1 MKIFFSKCPAG
12 SQLQESGDKI
22 NVDFF
27 KILLT
32 REWINSSSFDVIFE
46 SILVLSSFPH
56 KIFNKI

>member
-1 MKIFFSKCPAG
+1 MFLSDQLQMKIFFSKCPAG

-32 REWINSSSFDVIFE
+32 REWINSSSFDVIF
-46 SILVLSSFPH
+46 
-56 KIFNKI
+56 